1 MRTNG
6 ARTIRSQRG
15 GVLLFALIAVG
26 MVAVMATALL
36 QVSSATMRRQAG
48 ALETRRS
55 FYLAEAGL
63 AEAYSGLMV
72 GKTGNVGTRER
83 PAALGAG
90 LFWVEA
96 TAVDAQHVQLQSTG
110 MSGLGRAVLSIA
122 AERGEQSVASLGVFA
137 SSALTV
143 PPGTQIAGHDSQ
155 AADAP
160 PSQPPGPLGGILGPP
175 APPPQIGR
183 LGSNEGIAVQGT
195 SKKPTTVHAD
205 LGAGPEHHAT
215 LAKGVKHVGKNQP
228 RSAAAPLPPIEP
240 PFMPDKPGITQK
252 GSHALII
259 PSGQVG
265 LEFLK
270 VAPGARVIVQGPCD
284 LVVND
289 LSVARKG
296 QLQFDT
302 LLGAVSLWVLRG
314 AELSA
319 GSSVSTAGKD
329 SARMLIQAPNE
340 SELLLL
346 STGAFHGVVYA
357 PQGKVIVGPNLQLYG
372 ALVAS
377 ELVIQPGA
385 KLYFDRHLDEVA
397 AELALP
403 KLMSWRIV
411 ELATEARAG
420 NARDPFTLLGVDPAT
435 LPKPAAAHED
445 QPLHVVY
452 VDDLGVTRTYDG
464 MESGFDWTN
473 VQSVSELTRS
483 GQPVVAMPQPPG
495 APPPAPPSSILDAL
509 TGLIPMT
516 TSALKDLLVD
526 NAPLTSSELVGAIN
540 RTPFFPSSDMR
551 DILLESSPLGSTEL
565 MAMFDRGTPLNH
577 SHEKA
582 VLLASSPLPPDVL
595 ARVISGPTNLD
606 PSDRASVLAAQ

>member
-6 ARTIRSQRG
+6 ARARRSQRG

-26 MVAVMATALL
+26 MVAMMATALL
-36 QVSSATMRRQAG
+36 QESSATMRRQAG

-63 AEAYSGLMV
+63 AEAYSGLIV

-83 PAALGAG
+83 PAALGSG

-96 TAVDAQHVQLQSTG
+96 TAVDAQHVQLLSTG

-137 SSALTV
+137 SSALTI
-143 PPGTQIAGHDSQ
+143 PPGSQIAGYDPQ

-160 PSQPPGPLGGILGPP
+160 PSQPPAPPTGILEASAP
-175 APPPQIGR
+175 AIGR
-183 LGSNEGIAVQGT
+183 IGSNEDIAVQGT
-195 SKKPTTVHAD
+195 AKKPTTVHAD
-205 LGAGPEHHAT
+205 LGAGPDHHAT
-215 LAKGVKHVGKNQP
+215 LAKAVKHVGKNQP

-240 PFMPDKPGITQK
+240 PFTPDEPGIHQK
-252 GSHALII
+252 GPHALII

-270 VAPGARVIVQGPCD
+270 VAAGARVIVQGPCE
-284 LVVND
+284 LVVNH
-289 LSVARKG
+289 LSVAKKG
-296 QLQFDT
+296 QVQFDT
-302 LLGAVSLWVLRG
+302 LLGPVSMWVLSG

-319 GSSVSTAGKD
+319 GSSVSTTGKD
-329 SARMLIQAPNE
+329 SARMLLQAPNE
-340 SELLLL
+340 SELSLL
-346 STGAFHGVVYA
+346 STGSFHGVVYA
-357 PQGKVIVGPNLQLYG
+357 PQGKVTVGPNLQIYG
-372 ALVAS
+372 ALVAN

-420 NARDPFTLLGVDPAT
+420 TARDPFTLLGVDPTT
-435 LPKPAAAHED
+435 LPRPAAAHED

-483 GQPVVAMPQPPG
+483 GQSVLPLNDPN
-495 APPPAPPSSILDAL
+495 PPPPPPPPSSAMLDAINSAMPL
-509 TGLIPMT
+509 G
-516 TSALKDLLVD
+516 ALKNLLVD
-526 NAPLTSSELVGAIN
+526 NSPLTSVEIVAAIN
-540 RTPFFPSSDMR
+540 RTPAFSSSDLKNV
-551 DILLESSPLGSTEL
+551 IVENTPLGSTEL
-565 MAMFDRGTPLNH
+565 MAIFERADPVSPSDFKEM
-577 SHEKA
+577 
-582 VLLASSPLPPDVL
+582 LLQSSPLPLDVL
-595 ARVISGPTNLD
+595 ARVIAGPHNLT
-606 PSDRASVLAAQ
+606 PSDLSAVLGAQ